1 MVSNIRPP
9 ELDPSRPSR
18 GIIMDFDIECPECG
32 AAVNVTLQDV
42 GERRT
47 VRCRR
52 GHSIKLEDQ
61 DGGARKAQ
69 EALDDLDRAIKRLG
83 R

>member
-1 MVSNIRPP
+1 MVSDIRPTR
-9 ELDPSRPSR
+9 LVQSRPLR

-32 AAVNVTLQDV
+32 TAVNVTLQDV
-42 GERRT
+42 GQRRT

-61 DGGARKAQ
+61 P
-69 EALDDLDRAIKRLG
+69 
-83 R
+83 